1 MLIALIYIF
10 WRTFIETLKNNFF
23 EQLLEKVDQQFF
35 EGKAD
40 RRLPKK
46 EWCIEHSLEMAERII
61 THSIV
66 QGGPGFPV
74 LCPAVFNYTGLRLY
88 CKRSSA
94 QKWCTTQPFNC
105 SLVGYNNRGNRC
117 SSLVHTREITC
128 TYTCARIKSCQI
140 ILLICC
146 VELYMQVRMVN
157 WLNM

>member
-1 MLIALIYIF
+1 MLSVSFTGEEGIDAGICCDLTTNVDCFDLHILTNIYRGTEEQF
-10 WRTFIETLKNNFF
+10 FF

-94 QKWCTTQPFNC
+94 QK
-105 SLVGYNNRGNRC
+105 
-117 SSLVHTREITC
+117 
-128 TYTCARIKSCQI
+128 
-140 ILLICC
+140 
-146 VELYMQVRMVN
+146 
-157 WLNM
+157 